1 MTMRLAMIVR
11 EASKRSLVPPQQ
23 RVPLVHEGLNNGDDE
38 DDAQRMAQ
46 ALSND
51 DNHEGVGARTKDQIG
66 AP

>member
-11 EASKRSLVPPQQ
+11 EASKRSLVPWQQ
-23 RVPLVHEGLNNGDDE
+23 WVTYGLNNGDDE